1 MRSPVLEYRFIR
13 TYAFCPILILFRLSH
28 EDQVK
33 AAAIR
38 ASVVDLGVES
48 D

>member
-13 TYAFCPILILFRLSH
+13 VYAFCPTMILLRPSH

-33 AAAIR
+33 AAVIGAC
-38 ASVVDLGVES
+38 AVDLGVES